1 MSKKVKKDVLE
12 MSKLKS
18 VQTQTQIVTN
28 HNTIQKY
35 HREHAGLLCRG
46 GDGGQGGALG
56 HAAEDRLQQTCA
68 CKQCWIKV
76 GILHYFQCLFRVESS

>member
-46 GDGGQGGALG
+46 GDGCQGGARG
-56 HAAEDRLQQTCA
+56 HTAEDRLKQTC
-68 CKQCWIKV
+68 
-76 GILHYFQCLFRVESS
+76 HYQCLFLVESALQTLATRRR